1 MAYISGNSA
10 AFFAFNIWDTE
21 SARAVIDAG
30 EAMGRDVI
38 LQTSSAI
45 FAITTAQK
53 PATHSWMR
61 RWH

>member
-38 LQTSSAI
+38 LQTDRQGAV
-45 FAITTAQK
+45 
-53 PATHSWMR
+53 R
-61 RWH
+61 GRWGMF